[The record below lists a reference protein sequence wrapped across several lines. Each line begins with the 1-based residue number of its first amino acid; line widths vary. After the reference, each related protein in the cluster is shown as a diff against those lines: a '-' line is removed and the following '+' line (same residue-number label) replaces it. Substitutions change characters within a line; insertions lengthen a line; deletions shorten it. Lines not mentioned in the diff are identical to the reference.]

1 MKLKK
6 LKCLML
12 IKIKNFF
19 FQSAPVFP
27 NDRQQNNI
35 RQYISVTRPSGAST
49 LDSIIKI
56 K

>member
-1 MKLKK
+1 MKLITFF
-6 LKCLML
+6 L
-12 IKIKNFF
+12 I
-19 FQSAPVFP
+19 SAPVFP

-56 K
+56 KLLS